1 MDQPGIEVR
10 PIRQPTGSSEF
21 SELFFHGAR
30 TRADLVVGAV
40 GSGWRVAMGTL
51 GFERGVG
58 SLGLQLSFA
67 HELAMLI
74 ALARKNGVIEDPV
87 IRDEIARSWMGLQIM
102 RASALRSLGSQS
114 GAAPS
119 ISKLYWSTW
128 YQRFGELAMR
138 VRGASAMIA
147 EASDGDAAFDG
158 LQQVFLFGRA
168 VTIFAGSS
176 EIQRNILGESVLGLP
191 REPKG
196 K

>member
-1 MDQPGIEVR
+1 M
-10 PIRQPTGSSEF
+10 
-21 SELFFHGAR
+21 A
-30 TRADLVVGAV
+30 
-40 GSGWRVAMGTL
+40 TL

-67 HELAMLI
+67 HELASLI
-74 ALARKNGVIEDPV
+74 ELARDNGTIADPV
-87 IRDEIARSWMGLQIM
+87 VRDELVRSWIGLQIM
-102 RASALRSLGSQS
+102 RASALRSLGPQT

-138 VRGASAMIA
+138 VRGASAMVA
-147 EASDGDAAFDG
+147 HPVLAAKRGEMARDLLPEGRFDG
-158 LQQVFLFGRA
+158 LQQLFLFGRA

-191 REPKG
+191 REPRPDAAGHKQARHQPSPPPTDRTTAPAAAIG
-196 K
+196 GQQ